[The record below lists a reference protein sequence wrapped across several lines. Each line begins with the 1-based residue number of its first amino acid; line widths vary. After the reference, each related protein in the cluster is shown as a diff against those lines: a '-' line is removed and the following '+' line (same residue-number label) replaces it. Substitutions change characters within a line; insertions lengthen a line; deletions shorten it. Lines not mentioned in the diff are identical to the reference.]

1 MAEASWLWTT
11 SDPPLGDGK
20 VSYTQADWADIVRVL
35 GACNGWEGV
44 AAGYLNSMSS
54 AAAGANTVNVNT
66 GGALVDGRPYQ
77 NTAVVAVN
85 IPSAVGAGNTRI
97 DRIVLRADWTAQT
110 VRITRLAGTDAA
122 SPTPPSLTQIS
133 GTTYDV
139 LLCQV
144 LVNTS
149 GAVVVT
155 DERTYGQ
162 SDTDGLLDGAVTEDK
177 LAAAVALQLVAN
189 GDSHN
194 HVGGDGAEIPEAAL
208 AAAAAAKLVTG
219 GNAHGHTGGAGAAI
233 TEAALAAAVAAKL
246 VTNGNGHDHVGGDGA
261 AIAEAALAAAVAA
274 KLVTNGNGHD
284 HVGGDGAA
292 IAEAALAAAVAA
304 KLVTNGNSH
313 DHVGGD
319 GAAIPAGGLANGA
332 VDATARLANDIV
344 DDSKIG
350 YRVPA
355 IPWRYGGG
363 SSWPTAGTTGYPVDN
378 VRMQCG
384 VATVTIAAGQNKG
397 TRAVTLAQAFGALPI
412 VLASLQAT
420 YGAEDIVMWSAYG
433 GSGASITLEAYRTGT
448 TGDATVTMA
457 WLAVGPE

>member
-11 SDPPLGDGK
+11 SDPAVGDGK
-20 VSYTQADWADIVRVL
+20 ASYTQADWSDIARVL
-35 GACNGWEGV
+35 SGCNGWEGV

-66 GGALVDGRPYQ
+66 GGALVDGKPYQ
-77 NTAVVAVN
+77 NTAVVPVN

-122 SPTPPSLTQIS
+122 SPTAPSITQIS

-139 LLCQV
+139 LLCRV

-149 GAVVVT
+149 GTVVVT

-162 SDTDGLLDGAVTEDK
+162 SDTEGFLDGAVTEDK
-177 LAAAVALQLVAN
+177 LAAAVALQLVTN

-274 KLVTNGNGHD
+274 KLVTNGN
-284 HVGGDGAA
+284 
-292 IAEAALAAAVAA
+292 
-304 KLVTNGNSH
+304 SH

-350 YRVPA
+350 NRVPA

-363 SSWPTAGTTGYPVDN
+363 ASWPTAGTTGYAVSN

-384 VATVTIAAGQNKG
+384 VATVTISAGQQDG
-397 TRAVTLAQAFGALPI
+397 TLAIMLTAPFGATPI
-412 VLASLQAT
+412 VLASLQST
-420 YGAEDIVMWSAYG
+420 NGAEDLVMWSAYA
-433 GSGASITLEAYRTGT
+433 GSAASVTLQAYRAGT
-448 TGDATVTMA
+448 SGEATVTMA
-457 WLAVGPE
+457 WLAIGQE

>member
-194 HVGGDGAEIPEAAL
+194 HVGGDGAEIP
-208 AAAAAAKLVTG
+208 
-219 GNAHGHTGGAGAAI
+219 
-233 TEAALAAAVAAKL
+233 
-246 VTNGNGHDHVGGDGA
+246 
-261 AIAEAALAAAVAA
+261 
-274 KLVTNGNGHD
+274 
-284 HVGGDGAA
+284 
-292 IAEAALAAAVAA
+292 
-304 KLVTNGNSH
+304 
-313 DHVGGD
+313 
-319 GAAIPAGGLANGA
+319 AGGLANGA

-384 VATVTIAAGQNKG
+384 VATVTIAAGQTKG
-397 TRAVTLAQAFGALPI
+397 TRTVTLTLAFGAAPI

-420 YGAEDIVMWSAYG
+420 YGAEDIVMWSAYS
-433 GSGASITLEAYRTGT
+433 GSGASITLEAYRAGT

-457 WLAVGPE
+457 WLAIGPE